1 MREQRMTREELE
13 SDNKTL
19 EEALKS
25 TLDILDEVWAERDDL
40 RVKLFATR
48 AILIFLT
55 LITLILLALVV
66 QG

>member
-1 MREQRMTREELE
+1 MTREELE

-19 EEALKS
+19 EEGFKG
-25 TLDILDEVWAERDDL
+25 TLDILDQVWAERDDL

>member
-1 MREQRMTREELE
+1 MEKQKMTREELE
-13 SDNKTL
+13 RDNKTL
-19 EEALKS
+19 QEGYKG

-55 LITLILLALVV
+55 LITLILLALVA

>member
-19 EEALKS
+19 GEALKS
-25 TLDILDEVWAERDDL
+25 TLDILDEVWAERDGL

>member
-1 MREQRMTREELE
+1 MEKQKMTREELE

-19 EEALKS
+19 EEGFKR
-25 TLDILDEVWAERDDL
+25 TLDILDQVWAERDDL

>member
-19 EEALKS
+19 GEALKS

>member
-1 MREQRMTREELE
+1 MKKQKMTREELE

-19 EEALKS
+19 EEGLKS

>member
-1 MREQRMTREELE
+1 MKKQKMTREELE

-19 EEALKS
+19 EEGLKS

-40 RVKLFATR
+40 RAKLFATR

>member
-1 MREQRMTREELE
+1 MEKQKMTREELE

-19 EEALKS
+19 EEGFKG
-25 TLDILDEVWAERDDL
+25 TLDILDQVWAERDDL

-55 LITLILLALVV
+55 LITLILLTLVV

>member
-13 SDNKTL
+13 RENKTL
-19 EEALKS
+19 EEGLKS

>member
-1 MREQRMTREELE
+1 MEKQKMTREELE

-19 EEALKS
+19 EEGFKG
-25 TLDILDEVWAERDDL
+25 TLDILDQVWAERDDL

>member
-13 SDNKTL
+13 RDNKTL

-25 TLDILDEVWAERDDL
+25 TLDILDQVWAERDDL

-55 LITLILLALVV
+55 LITLILLALVA

>member
-19 EEALKS
+19 EEGFRG
-25 TLDILDEVWAERDDL
+25 TLDILDKVWAERDDL

-48 AILIFLT
+48 AIVIFLT
-55 LITLILLALVV
+55 LIILILLALVV

>member
-1 MREQRMTREELE
+1 MEKQKMTREELE

-19 EEALKS
+19 EEGFKG
-25 TLDILDEVWAERDDL
+25 TLDILDQVWAERDDL

-48 AILIFLT
+48 AILIFLI

>member
-13 SDNKTL
+13 RDNKTL

>member
-1 MREQRMTREELE
+1 MEKQKMTREELE

-55 LITLILLALVV
+55 
-66 QG
+66 

>member
-13 SDNKTL
+13 RDNKTL
-19 EEALKS
+19 QEALKS

-40 RVKLFATR
+40 RVKLFASR